1 MTHDL
6 KILPE
11 YFEQVITG
19 NKSFEIR
26 RNDRDFH
33 IGDKLCLKEWE
44 NGSRGYTGRMTIR
57 KISYI
62 TDYAQKENYVVLGMR
77 L

>member
-1 MTHDL
+1 MNHSL

-11 YFEQVITG
+11 YFEQVISG
-19 NKSFEIR
+19 NKTFEIR
-26 RNDRDFH
+26 RNDRDFCV
-33 IGDKLCLKEWE
+33 GDTLFLCEWK
-44 NGSRGYTGRMTIR
+44 NDSHGYTGRITIR

-62 TDYAQKENYVVLGMR
+62 TDYAQKENYVVLGMK